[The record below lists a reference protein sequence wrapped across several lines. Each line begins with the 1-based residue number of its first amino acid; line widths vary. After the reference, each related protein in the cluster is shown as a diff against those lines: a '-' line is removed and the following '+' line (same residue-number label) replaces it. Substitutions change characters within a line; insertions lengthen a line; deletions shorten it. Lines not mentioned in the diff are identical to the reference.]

1 MENPAD
7 FGELHIF
14 LWHQHEVDICGFESQ
29 VSTTVGWI
37 TDIFFFYTHLC
48 PNTNKNSFDYPHPPV
63 GFVQFFN

>member
-37 TDIFFFYTHLC
+37 TDIYIFLHTFKSQH
-48 PNTNKNSFDYPHPPV
+48 K
-63 GFVQFFN
+63 